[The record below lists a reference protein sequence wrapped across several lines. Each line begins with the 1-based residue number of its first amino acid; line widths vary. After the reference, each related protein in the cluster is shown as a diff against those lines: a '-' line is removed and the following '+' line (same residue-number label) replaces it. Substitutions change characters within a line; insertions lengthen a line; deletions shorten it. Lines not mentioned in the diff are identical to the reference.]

1 MFDIYIQNETVM
13 LFRTLFFVLLFSTFM
28 NKMEVPIPSFSLR
41 RKCHTKKLP
50 VFQLFPIVIAV
61 AIVWLFSFVLT
72 VTDVFPSNSTVT
84 GYKARTDSKLEIMT
98 ESPWFTLPLPR
109 TSCHFLSQNTMIYLL
124 IFGGPVDVQV
134 YFLTNY

>member
-1 MFDIYIQNETVM
+1 
-13 LFRTLFFVLLFSTFM
+13 M

-50 VFQLFPIVIAV
+50 VFQLLPIVIAV

-72 VTDVFPSNSTVT
+72 VTDVFPNNSTVT

-98 ESPWFTLPLPR
+98 ESPWFTLPLPCM
-109 TSCHFLSQNTMIYLL
+109 SCQFLSQNTR
-124 IFGGPVDVQV
+124 F
-134 YFLTNY
+134 T

>member
-1 MFDIYIQNETVM
+1 
-13 LFRTLFFVLLFSTFM
+13 
-28 NKMEVPIPSFSLR
+28 MEVPIPSFSLR

-109 TSCHFLSQNTMIYLL
+109 TGCHFCLKIL
-124 IFGGPVDVQV
+124 
-134 YFLTNY
+134 